1 MLCSTPLP
9 GLAGRLLMAGCCR
22 PGFDLSGHFA
32 LTQGVQVMIREL
44 MQERGEAP
52 YCRGGV
58 SEESY
63 AALERRRPDRDGR
76 GPLMSVRVAQM
87 P

>member
-44 MQERGEAP
+44 MQEGGKAP
-52 YCRGGV
+52 YCRGGCMRSRV
-58 SEESY
+58 QFWCAGDLSGT
-63 AALERRRPDRDGR
+63 AGALGW
-76 GPLMSVRVAQM
+76 V
-87 P
+87 

>member
-1 MLCSTPLP
+1 
-9 GLAGRLLMAGCCR
+9 
-22 PGFDLSGHFA
+22 
-32 LTQGVQVMIREL
+32 MIREL